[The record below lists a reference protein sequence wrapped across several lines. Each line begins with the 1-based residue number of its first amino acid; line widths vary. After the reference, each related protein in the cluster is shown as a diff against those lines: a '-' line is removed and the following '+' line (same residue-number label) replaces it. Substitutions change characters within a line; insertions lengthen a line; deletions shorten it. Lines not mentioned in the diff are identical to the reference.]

1 MVNQQEFMIFKHL
14 YSLLFLSLFFSN
26 SLLSQGYGFKKLL
39 KESPNAQTTFCIENS
54 QKNIDLLEK
63 EGVIIK
69 YSSMNWLFVTTT
81 PEWISTKMDNGQLSS
96 FHFEFAPPSL
106 LNDTARGHHF
116 VDSVHLGV
124 GGLSQGYTGKNV
136 IIGVVDTGID
146 YQHPDF
152 QDTNGNTRVI
162 RYWDHSINGA
172 NPPMPYNYGQEWDST
187 DINNGTITSIDVTAH
202 GSTVAGCA
210 AGNGLANGTNKGM
223 APDANIVVVQTNFN
237 LPNWTL
243 TVADACDYIFKV
255 ADEYKM
261 PAVVNLSLGTYL
273 GSHDGND
280 PASEYMEDLIE
291 AQTGRIIVGA
301 AGNSGTW
308 GKYHC
313 KGNVTSDTTFTW
325 LLNNPN
331 NQLGPNKIYFDFW
344 TDTATA
350 NTIDFAFGA
359 DKPGPTFGFRGHSTF
374 HNAMGILGT
383 VPVYDTIFNPN
394 GVQIATIETYSEIEG
409 PNFHMEVLFENVDS
423 TTYRYRFM
431 TKGTGT
437 YDIWSGTTIG
447 LNEIVST
454 GLPTIAQMPTIVHYQ
469 MPDAEQT
476 VVSSWNCSEKMISVG
491 NARNRANHIDNNG
504 NLYVPFPS
512 SVGQLSP
519 NSSKGPTRAGVT
531 KPDITASGD
540 VSLSA
545 GPLALLNNPAQW
557 NVVDSG
563 GWHVRNGGTSMASP
577 VVSGIA
583 ALYLEK
589 CPFGTAASFKTLLTT
604 SAFTDVF
611 TGPVPNNAYGYGK
624 ADALDLLL
632 STATEPTPTITQ
644 NGNVLTAS
652 SSINYQWVKDSV
664 DLAGQT
670 NQTLNIFLPNGYYQV
685 YAISTD
691 GCPSYSAPFFGV
703 VGAKELSQTLF
714 RLFPNPNSG
723 SFRIETDENILH
735 VSATDMLGR
744 EVEVIRYFKSEFQL
758 KNPAAGAYML
768 NIETEN
774 GNAQLKVTIK

>member
-1 MVNQQEFMIFKHL
+1 MEN
-14 YSLLFLSLFFSN
+14 
-26 SLLSQGYGFKKLL
+26 KLL
-39 KESPNAQTTFCIENS
+39 LQ
-54 QKNIDLLEK
+54 K
-63 EGVIIK
+63 EGVTIK
-69 YSSMNWLFVTTT
+69 YSSKNWLFITAT
-81 PEWISTKMDNGQLSS
+81 PNWIDNKMRNHELKS
-96 FHFEFAPPSL
+96 FHFEFAPPVL

-124 GGLSQGYTGKNV
+124 GGLAQSYTGKNV

-152 QDTNGNTRVI
+152 LDSNGKTRVI
-162 RYWDHSINGA
+162 RYWDQGLSGP

-210 AGNGLANGTNKGM
+210 AGNGMANGTNKGM
-223 APDANIVVVQTNFN
+223 APDANIVVIQSDFS

-243 TVADACDYIFKV
+243 TIADACDYIFAV

-301 AGNSGTW
+301 AGNSGQF

-313 KGNVTSDTTFTW
+313 NGIVTSDTTFTW
-325 LLNNPN
+325 FKSNPG

-350 NTIDFAFGA
+350 QTIDFAYGA
-359 DKPGPTFGFRGHSTF
+359 DKPGPTFGFRGHSDF
-374 HNAMGILGT
+374 HNAWSILST
-383 VPVYDTIFNPN
+383 VPFYDTIYNPN
-394 GVQIATIETYSEIEG
+394 GIRIATIETYSEIEG

-423 TTYRYRFM
+423 TSYLYRFM
-431 TKGTGT
+431 TKGSGS
-437 YDIWSGTTIG
+437 YDLWSGLIFG

-454 GLPTIAQMPTIVHYQ
+454 GLPTIGQMPSIAYYQ
-469 MPDAEQT
+469 LPDSLQT

-491 NARNRANHIDNNG
+491 NARNRANHIDKNG

-519 NSSKGPTRAGVT
+519 NSSKGPNRAGIT
-531 KPDITASGD
+531 KPDVTASGD

-545 GPLALLNNPAQW
+545 GPLSLLNNVSQW

-577 VVSGIA
+577 VVAGIA

-589 CPFGTAASFKTLLTT
+589 CPFGTAASFKTLLTS

-611 TGPVPNNAYGYGK
+611 TGAVPNNAYGFGK
-624 ADALDLLL
+624 ANALDLLL
-632 STATEPTPTITQ
+632 ATSSEPIPTITQ
-644 NGNVLTAS
+644 NGNLLTAS
-652 SSINYQWVKDSV
+652 TSINYQWVKDSV
-664 DLAGQT
+664 DLSGQT
-670 NQTLNIFLPNGYYQV
+670 NQTTAIFAPDGFYQV
-685 YAISTD
+685 YTISTD

-703 VGAKELSQTLF
+703 LGAFELSQTLF
-714 RLFPNPNSG
+714 RLFPNPNQG
-723 SFRIETDENILH
+723 SFRIDTEENITDI
-735 VSATDMLGR
+735 SATDMLGR
-744 EVEVIRYFKSEFQL
+744 KLEVEGYFKNEYRI
-758 KNPAAGAYML
+758 KNQTSGTYIL
-768 NIETEN
+768 RIETEN
-774 GNAQLKVTIK
+774 GIAQLKVTIN